1 MPMNRLKQVKALL
14 LKRQQAARLQGNLPR
29 C

>member
-1 MPMNRLKQVKALL
+1 MDRLKQVKALL
-14 LKRQQAARLQGNLPR
+14 LKRQQAARLKGNLPR